1 MGNRAGMQFRIHGN
15 TYFYFVLLLFLVPL
29 PWLFAWLVAVAIHE
43 FFHYAAVRLC
53 GGSVNSLSVGIG
65 GANMSCSNLTE
76 GKSLCAILAGPIF
89 GLLPSFLGSW
99 FPRLAVCCWVL
110 TVYNLLPLLPLDGG
124 RALQILLK
132 DNKCFYI
139 IQRIALVLLAGIS
152 VYSAFVLRIGAL
164 PLAIVVGLWLKIR
177 KRPCNDSVCKVQ

>member
-1 MGNRAGMQFRIHGN
+1 MGNRDGMQFRIYSN

-29 PWLFAWLVAVAIHE
+29 PWLSAWLVAVTVHE
-43 FFHYAAVRLC
+43 LSHYAAVRIF
-53 GGSVNSLSVGIG
+53 GGSVDSLSVGLG

-76 GKSLCAILAGPIF
+76 WKSFCAILAGPVF
-89 GLLPSFLGSW
+89 GFLPAFLGSW

-139 IQRIALVLLAGIS
+139 IQRIVLVLLAGIS

-164 PLAIVVGLWLKIR
+164 PLAVVVGLWLKIR
-177 KRPCNDSVCKVQ
+177 KRPCNEVVCKVQ